1 MYILYAP
8 PEKFR
13 NLPAKT
19 PLITPE
25 VRFTFNIAYCSKF
38 FWRKLHI
45 QQGCIDI
52 TPKNLI
58 RKRAKRDL
66 QKILIIATG
75 GIGDCLW
82 SVPFT
87 IALRK
92 KYPKAKIIIA
102 TEEKTLPL
110 FLGVPY
116 ADICLRNDF
125 WNLSRLIGLSDEV
138 YDFGGIATVLKKE
151 MKLDPVEAT
160 FKMGGLP
167 LPKAKKDCRPSLV
180 VTLKEGRDIEKML
193 QEKGVNLNQD
203 KIITIAP
210 EASTPNRN
218 WPYSYTKALTQYF
231 IGQGKKVVWLG
242 KSREMQDLHSFEC
255 KCGYELNF
263 KSEYPPKSLIFECPA
278 CGGKTRV
285 AEVNQPKGLVNLCG
299 KTNIREAIATI
310 AVSDIFI
317 GPNSGLMVI
326 ATALSIPTVGLFGAF
341 NPKTRAKFYEKFIP
355 IFHPPKC
362 GPCNEHWTEC
372 REGHPAPCMKVIQPI
387 EVANATEKLL
397 KLYPRTALEKKP
409 ME

>member
-1 MYILYAP
+1 MYLLYAP

-25 VRFTFNIAYCSKF
+25 VRFTNNIAYCPKF
-38 FWRKLHI
+38 FWKKHHLL
-45 QQGCIDI
+45 QGCRDI
-52 TPKNLI
+52 SPRWMI

-82 SVPFT
+82 AAPFT
-87 IALRK
+87 TALRK

-102 TEEKTLPL
+102 TEEKTIPL

-116 ADICLRNDF
+116 ADLCLQNEF
-125 WNLSRLIGLSDEV
+125 WNLQRLINISDEV

-151 MKLDPVEAT
+151 MKLDPIEAT
-160 FKMGGLP
+160 FKLGELP
-167 LPKAKKDCRPSLV
+167 LPKKKKDCRPTLV
-180 VTLKEGRDIEKML
+180 VTLKEGRDAEKML
-193 QEKGVNLNQD
+193 LEKGVNLNSD
-203 KIITIAP
+203 KIITIAL

-231 IGQGKKVVWLG
+231 IAQGKKVIWLS
-242 KSREMQDLHSFEC
+242 KNRELQNLYSYNC
-255 KCGYELNF
+255 KCGYDWTF
-263 KSEYPPKSLIFECPA
+263 SSENPPKKIEFQCPA
-278 CGGKTRV
+278 CGGKTNIQ
-285 AEVNQPKGLVNLCG
+285 EVHQPKNLVNLAG
-299 KTNIREAIATI
+299 KTNIREAMAILALTD
-310 AVSDIFI
+310 VFI

-326 ATALSIPTVGLFGAF
+326 ATSLGIPSVGLFGAF
-341 NPKTRAKFYEKFIP
+341 DPKIRAKFYEKFIGL
-355 IFHPPKC
+355 FNPPKC

-372 REGHPAPCMKVIQPI
+372 REGHPAPCMKKITPS
-387 EVANATEKLL
+387 EVKDAVEKLL
-397 KLYPRTALEKKP
+397 EKYPRSTLGKKP